1 MAVSTI
7 DTYFC
12 RKARHVRNLQYS
24 AEARPVRV
32 EVVKIIQLTQ
42 EQYQHFSTHLLEDMP
57 FIKANRGLT
66 NLDRQGVNHCLLV
79 TTQNIQGGI
88 LVDSQG
94 YDYARYTAEVTDKS
108 VLDLRDVPV
117 DHYDLK
123 LREPRDRRDR

>member
-24 AEARPVRV
+24 AEAKPVRV
-32 EVVKIIQLTQ
+32 EVVKIIHLTQ

-79 TTQNIQGGI
+79 TTRKNQDAV

-94 YDYARYTAEVTDKS
+94 YDYPRYTAYVPDKS
-108 VLDLRDVPV
+108 VLDLRDVVV

-123 LREPRDRRDR
+123 LQKPCDRRDR

>member
-1 MAVSTI
+1 MAISTI

-24 AEARPVRV
+24 AEAGPVRV
-32 EVVKIIQLTQ
+32 EVVKIIQLTR
-42 EQYQHFSTHLLEDMP
+42 EQYRYFSTHLLEDMP

-79 TTQNIQGGI
+79 TTRQNRDAI

-94 YDYARYTAEVTDKS
+94 YDYARYTAYVPDKS
-108 VLDLRDVPV
+108 VLDVRDVAV
-117 DHYDLK
+117 DHCGLK